1 LHAYFTHKKNLYS
14 MSVFTHYVN
23 HNSITHQRLVLFVDM
38 NSFFARCEQQVNYW
52 LRGRPVA
59 VCVYTGRFGAA
70 IALSTEAKQ
79 RGLKAGKRLDE
90 LMAQCPDLVPIETHP
105 QRYREF
111 HVKIMN
117 VLKKYSD
124 EVIPKSIDEAI
135 MDISSYRLLYKDP
148 RELALKIKADI
159 KKEVGDWLTCS
170 IGIAPNAF
178 LAKLATEIQKPD
190 GLVLIT
196 PENIDE
202 VLAKLQLTDL
212 PGIAE
217 GNATRLIKAG
227 IRTPLEL
234 RYATPQKLKNAMHS
248 IVGVYWHYRLNF
260 KEVDQVTHDYKAMQ
274 AMRQISRQQRQSLDT
289 LNELITSLCMRLEQR
304 MVRQKV
310 YCKEIDVYARFENG
324 SGWKDRIKSDKP
336 IQSGTEVLKLIK
348 LRMHKFEQQHHSEP
362 IINHYLTAFGITVT
376 DFVPEDM
383 INLNL
388 FEDTV
393 KDKNLRKVVYDI
405 KNRFGKDKVMK
416 AAEAGDERVLKDVIG
431 FGSIKDFYVDG
442 EFDADYGI

>member
-1 LHAYFTHKKNLYS
+1 MKAT
-14 MSVFTHYVN
+14 THYVN
-23 HNSITHQRLVLFVDM
+23 QNSIIRDRLVMFIDM

-59 VCVYTGRFGAA
+59 VCVYTGKFGAA
-70 IALSTEAKQ
+70 IALSTEAKA

-90 LMAQCPDLVPIETHP
+90 LIKECPDLVPVETHP

-111 HVKIMN
+111 HVKIMK

-135 MDISSYRLLYKDP
+135 MDISSYHLLYKDP
-148 RELALKIKADI
+148 MELAKVIKADI

-190 GLVLIT
+190 GLVHIH
-196 PENIDE
+196 PENIDS
-202 VLAKLQLTDL
+202 VLAKLKLEDL
-212 PGIAE
+212 PGIAD
-217 GNATRLIKAG
+217 GNAARLRKAG
-227 IRTPLEL
+227 IQTPLEL

-248 IVGVYWHYRLNF
+248 IIGVYWHYRLNF
-260 KEVDQVTHDYKAMQ
+260 KEVDQFSQDYKAMQ
-274 AMRQISRQQRQSLDT
+274 AMRQVSAAQRQSLDT
-289 LNELITSLCMRLEQR
+289 LNELLVSLCMKLEQR
-304 MVRQKV
+304 MVKQQV
-310 YCKEIDVYARFENG
+310 YTTYIDVFTKYTSG
-324 SGWKDRIKSDKP
+324 MGWKDRIKTETP
-336 IQSGTEVLKLIK
+336 IQSGSELIRLVK
-348 LRMHKFEQQHHSEP
+348 LRMKKFEQSRHSEP
-362 IINHYLTAFGITVT
+362 IINHELSAMGITVSR
-376 DFVPEDM
+376 FVHAEM

-393 KDKNLRKVVYDI
+393 KDKNLRTVVYDI
-405 KNRFGKDKVMK
+405 KNRFGKDKLMK
-416 AAEAGDERVLKDVIG
+416 AAEVGDEKVLKDVIG

-442 EFDADYGI
+442 EFDANY

>member
-1 LHAYFTHKKNLYS
+1 
-14 MSVFTHYVN
+14 MSTTATKPVN
-23 HNSITHQRLVLFVDM
+23 QNSIVRNKLVMFIDM

-90 LMAQCPDLVPIETHP
+90 LMAECKELVPIETHP

-135 MDISSYRLLYKDP
+135 MDISSYQLLYKDP
-148 RELALKIKADI
+148 KELALKIKADI
-159 KKEVGDWLTCS
+159 KAEVGDWLTCS

-178 LAKLATEIQKPD
+178 LAKLATELQKPD
-190 GLVLIT
+190 GLVEIT
-196 PENIDE
+196 PENIDDI
-202 VLAKLQLTDL
+202 LSKLQLTDL

-217 GNATRLIKAG
+217 GNAARLMQAG
-227 IRTPLEL
+227 ICTPLEL
-234 RYATPQKLKNAMHS
+234 RYATPQKLKNALHS
-248 IVGVYWHYRLNF
+248 IIGVYWHYRLNF
-260 KEVDQVTHDYKAMQ
+260 KEVDQITHDYKAMQ
-274 AMRQISRQQRQSLDT
+274 AMRQVSKHQRESLDT
-289 LNELITSLCMRLEQR
+289 LNELLVALCMKLEQR
-304 MVRQKV
+304 MVRQG
-310 YCKEIDVYARFENG
+310 VYAKDIQIWTRYETG
-324 SGWKDRIKSDKP
+324 MSWKDRIKSDKP
-336 IQSGTEVLKLIK
+336 VQSGSELLKLLR
-348 LRMHKFEQQHHSEP
+348 LRMLKFEKTHHSES
-362 IINHYLTAFGITVT
+362 IINNGLTALGVTVT
-376 DFVPEDM
+376 DFVPQDM

-388 FEDTV
+388 FEDAV

-416 AAEAGDERVLKDVIG
+416 AAELGDERVLKDVIG

-442 EFDADYGI
+442 EFDADY

>member
-1 LHAYFTHKKNLYS
+1 
-14 MSVFTHYVN
+14 
-23 HNSITHQRLVLFVDM
+23 
-38 NSFFARCEQQVNYW
+38 
-52 LRGRPVA
+52 
-59 VCVYTGRFGAA
+59 
-70 IALSTEAKQ
+70 
-79 RGLKAGKRLDE
+79 
-90 LMAQCPDLVPIETHP
+90 
-105 QRYREF
+105 
-111 HVKIMN
+111 
-117 VLKKYSD
+117 
-124 EVIPKSIDEAI
+124 
-135 MDISSYRLLYKDP
+135 
-148 RELALKIKADI
+148 
-159 KKEVGDWLTCS
+159 
-170 IGIAPNAF
+170 
-178 LAKLATEIQKPD
+178 KPD